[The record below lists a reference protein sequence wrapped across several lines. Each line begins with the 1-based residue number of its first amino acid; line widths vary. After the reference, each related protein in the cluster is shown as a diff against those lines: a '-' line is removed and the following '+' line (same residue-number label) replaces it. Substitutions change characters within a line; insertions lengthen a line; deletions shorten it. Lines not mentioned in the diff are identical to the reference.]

1 MQVGRISKKIIG
13 LHGFDTSKDGTSV
26 AVMCGPPAFEEDT
39 CIPALKEL
47 GFMDEDIIRY

>member
-1 MQVGRISKKIIG
+1 
-13 LHGFDTSKDGTSV
+13 
-26 AVMCGPPAFEEDT
+26 MCGPPAFEEDT